1 MHSLL
6 SRFQILALAL
16 FLLLPAAGAFAAD
29 VAIIVHPGVSVDD
42 LSFAEMRKVLL
53 GDRQYW
59 TTGLRVTLLI
69 RAPVA
74 RERDLILKQ
83 VYKMTEAQYRQY
95 WIGKVFRAE
104 TAAGPKIVYSN
115 EMTAELVINIPGSLA
130 FVDAA
135 QVPKGAKV
143 LKIDGHLP
151 GDKAYPLR

>member
-1 MHSLL
+1 MKPSVC
-6 SRFQILALAL
+6 FVLAAI
-16 FLLLPAAGAFAAD
+16 FLLLPNPRAAAFASD
-29 VAIIVHPGVSVDD
+29 VAIVVHPGVPVDD
-42 LSFAEMRKVLL
+42 LTFADVRKVLL

-59 TTGLRVTLLI
+59 VSNLRITLLM

-74 RERDLILKQ
+74 RERDVILKT

-95 WIGKVFRAE
+95 WISKVFRAE

-115 EMTAELVINIPGSLA
+115 EMAAELVINIPGSLA
-130 FVDAA
+130 FVDAS
-135 QVPKGAKV
+135 QIPKGAKV

>member
-1 MHSLL
+1 MKPSVC
-6 SRFQILALAL
+6 FILAATL
-16 FLLLPAAGAFAAD
+16 LLLPWPKATAFASD
-29 VAIIVHPGVSVDD
+29 VAIVVHPGVPVDD
-42 LSFAEMRKVLL
+42 LTFAEVRKVLL

-59 TTGLRVTLLI
+59 APNLRVTLLI

-74 RERDLILKQ
+74 RERDLILKT

-95 WIGKVFRAE
+95 WISKVFRAE

-115 EMTAELVINIPGSLA
+115 EMAAELVINIPGSLA
-130 FVDAA
+130 FVDAS
-135 QVPKGAKV
+135 QIPKGAKV